1 MDGDALLCCKLLALT
16 ALCLA
21 FSAGCRGDDDRETE
35 DTPARGVLV
44 INDSG
49 TLPAPAPHPASA
61 PETALDQDTSQRA
74 EEIEAPA
81 GGLAAS
87 ADDGAAAPDSRP
99 TSDAALLA
107 DPAARPAAVSALVP
121 TSGGEL
127 VAGSYRAEIPAR
139 RSAEEAVILR
149 PLAPDDVRQPRPLST
164 ILAAVE
170 LTPTFETTPERLR
183 LTLPLNRPVEPGTRL
198 QLLAFSRSM
207 DAFTVVDET
216 RVAAGDGEVGTVS
229 FRTDILSQFVVIAR
243 PELADVDCDGDRLAL
258 SEHVPASDER
268 QVVGLVEEEERMS
281 REVALAVLSDLRRFP
296 AAASI
301 VFKNEERHATS
312 GEVHDGE
319 DYLVDPRLAPPVI
332 ALGEL
337 VTAQW
342 IDPISGGPAFQ
353 LRVTDAFDASHE
365 HSSTSNHYRGR
376 AIDLTLS
383 PVPASSR
390 VVRSDYY
397 GHLARLAVCA
407 GFDFVHF
414 ENRFHVHASSR
425 PARLAY
431 LERGDD
437 GPSIYVSDVDGLDR
451 VAVVP
456 SDPHAFQH
464 LEIRSMDF
472 SDDGS
477 ELVVLASRKGDP
489 LGFRVDLGSGRVE
502 AFSTPDGVERA
513 PGSLEIDPSLRIEV
527 DGSDR
532 LVILRPPDG
541 ARSQRHGDGL
551 AGYPLT
557 ADGLRGRLPTVWR
570 D

>member
-1 MDGDALLCCKLLALT
+1 MDGDALFCCKLLAL
-16 ALCLA
+16 CLV
-21 FSAGCRGDDDRETE
+21 FSAACRGDDDRAADRAPT
-35 DTPARGVLV
+35 RGVLV

-49 TLPAPAPHPASA
+49 ALPTPPPDPAPTL
-61 PETALDQDTSQRA
+61 ETALDDDAR
-74 EEIEAPA
+74 ERPEGMEAPA
-81 GGLAAS
+81 EGTAAS
-87 ADDGAAAPDSRP
+87 VDDGATAPDSRP
-99 TSDAALLA
+99 ASEVALQA
-107 DPAARPAAVSALVP
+107 HPATRPAAVSAVIP

-127 VAGSYRAEIPAR
+127 VAGAYRAEIPAR
-139 RSAEEAVILR
+139 RSGEEAVVLQ

-170 LTPTFETTPERLR
+170 LTPAFETTPERLR
-183 LTLPLNRPVEPGTRL
+183 LTLPLNRPVEPGTTL

-216 RVAAGDGEVGTVS
+216 RVSSDDGEAGTVS

-243 PELADVDCDGDRLAL
+243 PELIDVDCDVDRLAL
-258 SEHVPASDER
+258 GEHVPDSQER
-268 QVVGLVEEEERMS
+268 EVVGLVEEEARMT
-281 REVALAVLSDLRRFP
+281 REVALAVLSDLRHFP
-296 AAASI
+296 TAESI
-301 VFKNEERHATS
+301 VFKNEERRATS
-312 GEVHDGE
+312 GETHDGE
-319 DYLVDPRLAPPVI
+319 DYLVDPRLAGPVI

-337 VTAQW
+337 VMAQW
-342 IDPISGGPAFQ
+342 IDPIGGGPAFQ

-365 HSSTSNHYRGR
+365 HSATSNHYRGR
-376 AIDLTLS
+376 AVDLTLS

-390 VVRSDYY
+390 AVRSQYY

-437 GPSIYVSDVDGLDR
+437 GPSIYVSDVDGYDR

-456 SDPHAFQH
+456 ADPHAFQR

-472 SDDGS
+472 SDDGT
-477 ELVVLASRKGDP
+477 ELVVLGRRKGDP
-489 LGFRVDLGSGRVE
+489 MGFRIDLGGGRVE
-502 AFSTPDGVERA
+502 AFSTPDGIDRA

-532 LVILRPPDG
+532 LVIFRPSDAP
-541 ARSQRHGDGL
+541 RSQRRGDGPT
-551 AGYPLT
+551 GYPLT